1 MFMFGFLFSSWGKY
15 IIIGLIFALLLGGV
29 FIYVK
34 TTQSRIEKLSKELA
48 ETKIA
53 LDASN
58 KIIEEQKVNAERQ
71 ARLMQAAR
79 TQFLRAEAARSELE
93 RMVRQSNIQREAASN
108 PSEIEKKVNESQEQ
122 MRRALEMLSR
132 ALTQQYV
139 DTTPNTTTQSTSGS
153 RR

>member
-1 MFMFGFLFSSWGKY
+1 MIGFLFSSWSKY
-15 IIIGLIFALLLGGV
+15 IAIGLVFALLLGGV

-34 TTQSRIEKLSKELA
+34 TTQEQIKRLSKELS

-58 KIIEEQKVNAERQ
+58 KIVEEQKANAERQ

-79 TQFLRAEAARSELE
+79 AQFLRAEAARAELE
-93 RMVRQSNIQREAASN
+93 RMVRQSNIQKEAASN
-108 PSEIEKKVNESQEQ
+108 PSEIEKKINESQEA
-122 MRRALEMLSR
+122 MRRALEALSR
-132 ALTQQYV
+132 SI
-139 DTTPNTTTQSTSGS
+139 TQSNLPSAPTQTTSGS